1 MVDEEGPGRKELPL
15 GLQSTLLGSAGFHAL
30 IGGWDRAVELALT
43 RGSRLRIHSSSGE
56 GEFTLLSE
64 SIYTALI
71 KSRREKGEGEPK
83 MMEREAEGVWP
94 GLYAF
99 RGRLTFMC
107 QCGERAGREWPL
119 PS

>member
-64 SIYTALI
+64 SIYTAL
-71 KSRREKGEGEPK
+71 GWEGNLDSSGPSLT
-83 MMEREAEGVWP
+83 P
-94 GLYAF
+94 PLLLLY
-99 RGRLTFMC
+99 
-107 QCGERAGREWPL
+107 PIL
-119 PS
+119 PVQVLSASLSS